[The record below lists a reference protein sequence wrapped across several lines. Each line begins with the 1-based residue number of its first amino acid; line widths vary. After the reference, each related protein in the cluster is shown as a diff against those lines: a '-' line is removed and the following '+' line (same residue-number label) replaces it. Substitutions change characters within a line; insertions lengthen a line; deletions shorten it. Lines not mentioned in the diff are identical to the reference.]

1 MISYLKEKI
10 SQNTYIYWFKSSNK
24 YVVVDKSFSDLLSLK
39 LNDNDKFITKIK
51 DSFKLSEKNYNE
63 ITRQMDEFINECTKS
78 VNNTILKTDK
88 ISKEC
93 KIHVDYTSLRVNFDS
108 NKTKNLIHPKFLHL
122 QTNKREQITGK
133 LTIFSVNNIIYLF
146 NKDKCVGGW
155 EYNNMHEFQG
165 KFSMELTSFFY
176 GKIEKDWM
184 GVFHASAVAN
194 DTNAIMLTGDSGS
207 GKSSLAAILTAN
219 GYSFVS
225 DDFTPILSNDSFV
238 YCFPSA
244 ISIKENFFNQ
254 ANSIFKD
261 FDKLESQYI
270 NDIKG
275 WVKYLPPKFEK
286 TGSFPCNNVI
296 HVRYDSNGK
305 NTLTEID
312 KSEAVKQFL
321 PDAWISCNEKH
332 AKKFIDWIINTNFYS
347 LHYSNNEKAINLI
360 KKLK

>member
-24 YVVVDKSFSDLLSLK
+24 YVVVDKNFSDLLSLK

-93 KIHVDYTSLRVNFDS
+93 KIHVDYTFNNKSLRVNFDS

-122 QTNKREQITGK
+122 QTNKREQIGGK

-165 KFSMELTSFFY
+165 KFSMELTSFFMERLKRIGWVY
-176 GKIEKDWM
+176 
-184 GVFHASAVAN
+184 
-194 DTNAIMLTGDSGS
+194 
-207 GKSSLAAILTAN
+207 
-219 GYSFVS
+219 
-225 DDFTPILSNDSFV
+225 FTPLLLQMILMLL
-238 YCFPSA
+238 C
-244 ISIKENFFNQ
+244 
-254 ANSIFKD
+254 
-261 FDKLESQYI
+261 
-270 NDIKG
+270 
-275 WVKYLPPKFEK
+275 
-286 TGSFPCNNVI
+286 
-296 HVRYDSNGK
+296 
-305 NTLTEID
+305 
-312 KSEAVKQFL
+312 
-321 PDAWISCNEKH
+321 
-332 AKKFIDWIINTNFYS
+332 
-347 LHYSNNEKAINLI
+347 
-360 KKLK
+360 